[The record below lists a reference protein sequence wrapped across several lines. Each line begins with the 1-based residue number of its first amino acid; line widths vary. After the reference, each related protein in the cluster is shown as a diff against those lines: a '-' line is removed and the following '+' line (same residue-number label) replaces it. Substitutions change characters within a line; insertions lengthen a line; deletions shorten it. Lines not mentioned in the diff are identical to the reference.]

1 MIAPASNALYYGDCL
16 EWMRRWDAE
25 TVDLIYPDPPF
36 NSNADY
42 NTLYAADGGGD
53 AQFRAFTDTWTW
65 DDAAADRLSA
75 YLGALGRP
83 AHPAVMGLYK
93 MLGECGMLA
102 YLTYMAERLE
112 QCRRLLKPTGSIYYH
127 CDPTASHYIKALMD
141 AVFGHRSFR
150 NEIVWK
156 RTNTHNDARH
166 QFPDTSDVLLFY
178 ANASAGF
185 ARTIVPHDPEY
196 VRSKYRFDDGDG
208 RGLYQLDNMTSPKP
222 RGNMMYDWLG
232 WPHPKNGWRYQLE
245 TMQKLHDERRIY
257 YPTTSDGGPD
267 HSKRPRLKRY
277 LAEQS
282 GVVLGS
288 VWTDIPPLNSRA
300 RERLGYPTQKP
311 TKLLRR
317 VVEASSNPGDLV
329 LDPFCGCGTTIDAAR
344 SLDRR
349 WAGIDI
355 SSFAVD
361 VMLERLGDRTVAV
374 YGIPHDLRSAR
385 RLARDDAFGFE
396 TWAINRLAGF
406 VPNTKQVA
414 DGGIDGRATLAIK
427 PDDWDSTLA
436 LAQVKSGKHSAS
448 MLRDFCGV
456 TDKTKAAVGC
466 YITLTPVNT
475 DAARSDAAGMGK
487 ITVTAEPYRRMN
499 LWSIADHFDDRRPH
513 LPQMNNPYTGQPIP
527 QPSLF

>member
-1 MIAPASNALYYGDCL
+1 MSAPASNSLYYGDCL
-16 EWMRRWDAE
+16 EWMRHWDAE
-25 TVDLIYPDPPF
+25 TVDLIYLDPPF

-75 YLGALGRP
+75 YLGAVGRP
-83 AHPAVMGLYK
+83 AHPAIIGLYK

-112 QCRRLLKPTGSIYYH
+112 ECRRLLKPTGSIYYH
-127 CDPTASHYIKALMD
+127 CDPTASHYIKTLMD
-141 AVFGHRSFR
+141 AVFGYRSFR

-156 RTNTHNDARH
+156 RTNTHSDARH
-166 QFPDTSDVLLFY
+166 QYPDTSDVLLFY
-178 ANASAGF
+178 ASPSAAF
-185 ARTIVPHDPEY
+185 VRTIVPHDPEY
-196 VRSKYRFDDGDG
+196 VRSKYRFEDSGG
-208 RGLYQLDNMTSPKP
+208 RGRYRLDNMTSPKP
-222 RGNMMYDWLG
+222 RENMMYDWLG
-232 WPHPKNGWRYQLE
+232 WPHPKNGWRYQRE
-245 TMQKLHDERRIY
+245 TMQRLHDDGRIH
-257 YPTTSDGGPD
+257 YPTTSDGAPD
-267 HSKRPRLKRY
+267 HTKRPQLKRY
-277 LAEQS
+277 LDEQS
-282 GVVLGS
+282 GVVLGN
-288 VWTDIPPLNSRA
+288 VWTDISPLNSRA

-311 TKLLRR
+311 AKLLQR
-317 VVEASSNPGDLV
+317 VIEASSSPGDLV

-361 VMLERLGDRTVAV
+361 VMLERLGDRTIAV
-374 YGIPHDLRSAR
+374 YGIPHDLRSAK
-385 RLARDDAFGFE
+385 RLARDDPFGFE

-414 DGGIDGRATLAIK
+414 DGGIDGRATLAIR

-466 YITLTPVNT
+466 YITLHPVNT
-475 DAARSDAAGMGK
+475 DAARADASGMGR
-487 ITVTAEPYRRMN
+487 ITVSGEPYRRMN
-499 LWSIADHFDDRRPH
+499 LWSIADHFDERRPP
-513 LPQMNNPYTGQPIP
+513 LPHMNNPYTGKPMA